1 MVPASVAMRIQQI
14 TTDEATGSII
24 GDVYADLGSEWRIQ
38 DVRLDKCMSDWV
50 DCLISLDGADSY
62 TFHDH
67 KRGRESRLDRDGS
80 EVVVQLQSP
89 AWPEG
94 ASCRL
99 DYSVFRAGVLT
110 GLRHYRDQLEA
121 TLPEHPGISAFR
133 RKLSHVEAQLS
144 QT

>member
-1 MVPASVAMRIQQI
+1 MRIQRI

-24 GDVYADLGSEWRIQ
+24 GDMYADIGSEWRIQ
-38 DVRLDKCMSDWV
+38 DVRLAECMSDWAN
-50 DCLISLDGADSY
+50 CLISLDRADSY

-67 KRGRESRLDRDGS
+67 KRGRESRLDRNGS
-80 EVVVQLQSP
+80 EVLIQLQSTT
-89 AWPEG
+89 WPDG

-99 DYSVFRAGVLT
+99 DYAAFRAEILDT
-110 GLRHYRDQLEA
+110 LRHYRDQLEA
-121 TLPEHPGISAFR
+121 THPEYPGTSAFR